1 MKKIDLEA
9 LYRRYFKEV
18 FLFLK
23 SLSSSEEVAEEITQE
38 TFFKAIKAIDTFD
51 GSKDIRAWIFAIA
64 RNTYYTHY
72 KRSKAIINEPF
83 IEDVPDHG
91 IDVLVQ
97 IMDEDTAFVIHQ
109 ILHDMDEPYK
119 EVFSLRV
126 FGELPFEKI
135 GLIFNKNASW
145 ARVTF
150 YRAKNKL
157 LKTLEGLDEKD

>member
-1 MKKIDLEA
+1 M
-9 LYRRYFKEV
+9 
-18 FLFLK
+18 
-23 SLSSSEEVAEEITQE
+23 
-38 TFFKAIKAIDTFD
+38 
-51 GSKDIRAWIFAIA
+51 
-64 RNTYYTHY
+64 
-72 KRSKAIINEPF
+72 
-83 IEDVPDHG
+83 
-91 IDVLVQ
+91 LVQ

-126 FGELPFEKI
+126 FGELPFERI

>member
-1 MKKIDLEA
+1 MK
-9 LYRRYFKEV
+9 
-18 FLFLK
+18 
-23 SLSSSEEVAEEITQE
+23 S
-38 TFFKAIKAIDTFD
+38 IDTFD

-72 KRSKAIINEPF
+72 KKSRKITNESFTLDCVSDNGVDLLVRIINE
-83 IEDVPDHG
+83 
-91 IDVLVQ
+91 
-97 IMDEDTAFVIHQ
+97 DTALVIHR

-135 GLIFNKNASW
+135 GAIFNKNASW

-150 YRAKNKL
+150 YRAKSKIVKVMEELN
-157 LKTLEGLDEKD
+157 EEN